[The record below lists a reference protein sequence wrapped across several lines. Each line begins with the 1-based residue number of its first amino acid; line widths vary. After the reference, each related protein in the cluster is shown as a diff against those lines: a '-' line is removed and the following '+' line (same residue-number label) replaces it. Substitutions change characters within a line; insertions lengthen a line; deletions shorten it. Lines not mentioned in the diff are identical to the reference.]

1 MGRRELWIA
10 LALVA
15 ALDLAWSRAIGL
27 QVVGWVAP
35 FRSLLP
41 FLVLALGAAWLM
53 RRRAG
58 AAERPVDRLYRR
70 TGGLAHDWALLT
82 AFVVVV
88 GPLSYLSATPGRP
101 LMDTGLAALDAALGF
116 DWPSWLRLT
125 RPVTP
130 VLDLAYVSLFPQ
142 GAASVVLFALV
153 GRSRRTAE
161 MLAVGLVAALLTTAI
176 AAVFPAEGAAVH
188 FGLLDRAR
196 ASWIPD
202 LAGLRDGSLRV
213 INIARMDGIVTFP
226 SFHTALGVIF
236 AYAHR
241 GIRWVS
247 PASLALNT
255 LLVISVPSVGS
266 HYLVDVIAGIAVAT
280 AAIVTVRALAAARG
294 HARLPALSAAG

>member
-1 MGRRELWIA
+1 
-10 LALVA
+10 
-15 ALDLAWSRAIGL
+15 
-27 QVVGWVAP
+27 
-35 FRSLLP
+35 
-41 FLVLALGAAWLM
+41 
-53 RRRAG
+53 
-58 AAERPVDRLYRR
+58 
-70 TGGLAHDWALLT
+70 
-82 AFVVVV
+82 
-88 GPLSYLSATPGRP
+88 
-101 LMDTGLAALDAALGF
+101 MDTGLAALDAALGF

-196 ASWIPD
+196 ASLIPD
-202 LAGLRDGSLRV
+202 LAGLR
-213 INIARMDGIVTFP
+213 DGIVTFP